1 MLCSMKAKLIR
12 SKQDRNTRRGQYST
26 RVTTYSS
33 LEMQSAADLRIKPSR
48 VRSDGR
54 ELMLTLYDR
63 LTLTFGCFAPKA
75 LRQMKSQVWWS
86 LSNLLLCYIRRYF
99 YLTFKILLKVN
110 NQWHSL
116 PQPHSSNNTYYNLV
130 GLRLPVVT
138 ASQNWFCTWWP
149 CDLGLWPFSSK
160 IQRQLVGPSSSSE
173 PSWWL

>member
-63 LTLTFGCFAPKA
+63 LTSDLWLFCPQSIATDEKP
-75 LRQMKSQVWWS
+75 S
-86 LSNLLLCYIRRYF
+86 L
-99 YLTFKILLKVN
+99 
-110 NQWHSL
+110 
-116 PQPHSSNNTYYNLV
+116 
-130 GLRLPVVT
+130 VV
-138 ASQNWFCTWWP
+138 
-149 CDLGLWPFSSK
+149 
-160 IQRQLVGPSSSSE
+160 IE
-173 PSWWL
+173 